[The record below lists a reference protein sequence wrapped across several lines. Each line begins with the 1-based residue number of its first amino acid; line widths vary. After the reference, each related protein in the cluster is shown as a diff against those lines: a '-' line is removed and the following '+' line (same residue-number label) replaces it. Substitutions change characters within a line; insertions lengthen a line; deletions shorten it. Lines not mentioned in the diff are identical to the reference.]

1 MILVQILESPPRNS
15 YLTGP
20 GQTNRVGMGT
30 SYEAASAHSYF
41 GSHDR
46 ALESIAAECN
56 SDTTLSN
63 IISDYDEVAEHKNIV
78 DGNVADHNNIV
89 SGHEKIVDGEV
100 ADHNNSVSGH
110 EKIVD
115 GEVAGRQNIITDGK
129 VADDKNNV
137 DEEVAGHKDIVDSE
151 SIFNEDNRDGYI
163 NELILNSRALR
174 EVDNIT
180 LNWKYKTNGRRELC
194 SHHH

>member
-1 MILVQILESPPRNS
+1 MILVQILESPPSNS

-20 GQTNRVGMGT
+20 GQTNSVGMGT

-41 GSHDR
+41 GIHDR
-46 ALESIAAECN
+46 ALESIPAECN

-63 IISDYDEVAEHKNIV
+63 IISDYDEVAEYENIV

-100 ADHNNSVSGH
+100 A
-110 EKIVD
+110 
-115 GEVAGRQNIITDGK
+115 GRPNIITDGK

-174 EVDNIT
+174 EVGNIT

-194 SHHH
+194 SYHH